1 MAKHNAVRNQNS
13 ATLSSGKNNG
23 GNLGPN
29 NGASINVNGQY
40 GGIGQQHATGSQR
53 VRDKLLINSGGLALN
68 QPPGQASR
76 MLPVN
81 GGGPNSA

>member
-1 MAKHNAVRNQNS
+1 MYGDMTKHNAVRNQNS

-40 GGIGQQHATGSQR
+40 GGIGQQHATGS
-53 VRDKLLINSGGLALN
+53 
-68 QPPGQASR
+68 
-76 MLPVN
+76 
-81 GGGPNSA
+81 